1 MAVIDAALVFM
12 NGTAAGASVTSDVC
26 DLGANGSLVHQIYV
40 SVKLTEGVTAGAV
53 ESVKVQTA
61 TDSSF
66 TSPVDEMEVFVKADA
81 TKQKKPCTLAQFYCP
96 LEPSARYVRL
106 VVTGSTTGDS
116 GGTAIA
122 GGKLWAYISPDVQV
136 PI

>member
-12 NGTAAGASVTSDVC
+12 NNTAAGASVTSDVC
-26 DLGANGSLVHQIYV
+26 DLGKNGSLVHQIYV

-53 ESVKVQTA
+53 ESVKVQTS
-61 TDSSF
+61 TDDTF
-66 TSPVDEMEVFVKADA
+66 TSPVDEMTVNIKPDK

-106 VVTGSTTGDS
+106 VVTGSSTSTT
-116 GGTAIA
+116 AAENIA

>member
-1 MAVIDAALVFM
+1 MAVIDAALVFL
-12 NGTAAGASVTSDVC
+12 NNTAAGASVTSDVC
-26 DLGANGSLVHQIYV
+26 DLGKNGSQVHQIYI

-61 TDSSF
+61 TDADF
-66 TSPVDEMEVFVKADA
+66 TSPVDEMTVNIKPDK
-81 TKQKKPCTLAQFYCP
+81 TKQKRPCHLASFYCP

-106 VVTGSTTGDS
+106 VVAGSTTS
-116 GGTAIA
+116 TAAAEAIV
-122 GGKLWAYISPDVQV
+122 GGKLWAYISPDVQI

>member
-12 NGTAAGASVTSDVC
+12 NNTAAGTTVNSDVC
-26 DLGANGSLVHQIYV
+26 DLGENGSVVHQIYV

-53 ESVKVQTA
+53 ESVKVQTSA
-61 TDSSF
+61 SSDF
-66 TSPVDEMEVFVKADA
+66 SSPVDEMTVNIKPDK

-96 LEPSARYVRL
+96 LEPSA
-106 VVTGSTTGDS
+106 STTS
-116 GGTAIA
+116 TTAAENIA

>member
-40 SVKLTEGVTAGAV
+40 SLKLTEGVTAGAV

-66 TSPVDEMEVFVKADA
+66 TSPVDEMTVNIKPDK

-106 VVTGSTTGDS
+106 VVTGSSTSTT
-116 GGTAIA
+116 TAENIA

>member
-26 DLGANGSLVHQIYV
+26 DLGTNGSLVHQIYV
-40 SVKLTEGVTAGAV
+40 SVKLTEGVTAGNV
-53 ESVKVQTA
+53 KSVKVQTA

>member
-1 MAVIDAALVFM
+1 MANIDAALLLM
-12 NGTAAGASVTSDVC
+12 QNTAAGTSVNSDVC
-26 DLGANGSLVHQIYV
+26 DLGANGNLVHQIYV

-61 TDSSF
+61 TDESF
-66 TSPVDEMEVFVKADA
+66 TSPVDEMTVYVKADKN
-81 TKQKKPCTLAQFYCP
+81 KQKKPCTLAQFYCP

-106 VVTGSTTGDS
+106 VVSGSSTSTP
-116 GGTAIA
+116 TAENIA

>member
-12 NGTAAGASVTSDVC
+12 NNTAAGTTVNSGVC
-26 DLGANGSLVHQIYV
+26 DLGENGSVVHQIYV

-53 ESVKVQTA
+53 ESVKVQTSA
-61 TDSSF
+61 SSDF
-66 TSPVDEMEVFVKADA
+66 SSPVDEMTVNIKPDK

-106 VVTGSTTGDS
+106 VISGSTTS
-116 GGTAIA
+116 TTAAENIA

>member
-26 DLGANGSLVHQIYV
+26 DLGKNGSLVHQIYV

-53 ESVKVQTA
+53 ESVKVQTSA
-61 TDSSF
+61 DSSF
-66 TSPVDEMEVFVKADA
+66 SSPVDEMTVNIKPDK

-96 LEPSARYVRL
+96 LEPSARYARL
-106 VVTGSTTGDS
+106 VVAGSTTGS
-116 GGTAIA
+116 AAAEAIA

>member
-1 MAVIDAALVFM
+1 MQLDVAMVFM
-12 NGTAAGASVTSDVC
+12 DNVAAGTSVTSDVL
-26 DLGANGSLVHQIYV
+26 DLGKNGSLVHQIYV

-61 TDSSF
+61 TDSNF
-66 TSPVDEMEVFVKADA
+66 TTPIDEMTVNIKPDK
-81 TKQKKPCTLAQFYCP
+81 TKQKRPCALANFYCP

-106 VVTGSTTGDS
+106 VVAGSTAES
-116 GGTAIA
+116 AAKEAIA
-122 GGKLWAYISPDVQV
+122 GGKLFAVISQDVQI

>member
-1 MAVIDAALVFM
+1 MAVIDASLVFL
-12 NGTAAGASVTSDVC
+12 NNKAAGASVTSDVC
-26 DLGANGSLVHQIYV
+26 DLGNNGSLVHQIYV
-40 SVKLTEGVTAGAV
+40 SLKLTEGVTAGAV

-61 TDSSF
+61 TDSGF
-66 TSPVDEMEVFVKADA
+66 TSPVDEMTVNIKPDK

-106 VVTGSTTGDS
+106 VVTGSSTSTT
-116 GGTAIA
+116 AAENIA